1 MRWNKFL
8 ENIQS
13 DLKLFAFILAVLC
26 LYRISFMFIMNGY
39 MEADSGTSDILLANW
54 AGLRLSL
61 KTAGI
66 VMALSVILGTLP
78 QLIFN
83 RLPQRIIGRI
93 RLGIGTLFVFIFSVL
108 FQGRFPYYQEYHMSY
123 GMQILQGL
131 DDDRSAIFV
140 MMIQEYG
147 LIWRSAA
154 AVALTV
160 VLYIALKKILNTHH
174 LRR

>member
-83 RLPQRIIGRI
+83 RLPQRIIGKAGYRYVI
-93 RLGIGTLFVFIFSVL
+93 CIYIFGTVSGQISLLSGI
-108 FQGRFPYYQEYHMSY
+108 SY
-123 GMQILQGL
+123 ELWNA
-131 DDDRSAIFV
+131 D
-140 MMIQEYG
+140 
-147 LIWRSAA
+147 
-154 AVALTV
+154 
-160 VLYIALKKILNTHH
+160 IAGP
-174 LRR
+174 

>member
-83 RLPQRIIGRI
+83 KLPQSRISFSKASIPISIIASGVGAFAKSLAVVTFTLLSVHCADNITAISNSKGFLNIRAGFTSLYTSPRI
-93 RLGIGTLFVFIFSVL
+93 SIC
-108 FQGRFPYYQEYHMSY
+108 
-123 GMQILQGL
+123 
-131 DDDRSAIFV
+131 
-140 MMIQEYG
+140 
-147 LIWRSAA
+147 
-154 AVALTV
+154 
-160 VLYIALKKILNTHH
+160 
-174 LRR
+174 